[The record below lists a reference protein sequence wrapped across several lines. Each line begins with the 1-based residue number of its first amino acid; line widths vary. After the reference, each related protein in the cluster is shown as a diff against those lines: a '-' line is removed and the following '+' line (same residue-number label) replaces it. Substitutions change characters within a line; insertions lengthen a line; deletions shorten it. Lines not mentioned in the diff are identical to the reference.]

1 MYIAMY
7 CLGAIAAIFSVVFR
21 YKQYNAS
28 PVGSIITETV
38 GVTLAVLVAKLSY
51 GIETLIFEGYFSFS
65 GIRLYGAI
73 FAVPILCLFF
83 KKLAGISWSSTL
95 SLCTPGLAI
104 ATAFARVGCQYA
116 GCCGGPPV
124 LIGGSYIDI
133 PEQLIEGIADLSL
146 FFVLL
151 YIEKKGKKAWLYP
164 VYLMSYAILRFFL
177 DFLRDSPIVFINL
190 TLAQMIS
197 IVSIILAFV
206 WMLLI
211 VLLGDKYGKKE
222 NK

>member
-21 YKQYNAS
+21 YKKYNAP
-28 PVGSIITETV
+28 PVGAILTETI
-38 GVTLAVLVAKLSY
+38 GVTLAVLCGKLFY
-51 GIETLIFEGYFSFS
+51 GLETLIFEGNFSFS
-65 GIRLYGAI
+65 GIRIYGAI
-73 FAVPILCLFF
+73 LSVPILCFFF
-83 KKLAGISWSSTL
+83 KKLSGISWSSTL

-104 ATAFARVGCQYA
+104 ASAFSRIGCQYA

-124 LIGGSYIDI
+124 LIFGTYIDI
-133 PEQLIEGIADLSL
+133 PEQLIEGIADISL

-151 YIEKKGKKAWLYP
+151 HLEKRGKKAWLYP

-177 DFLRDSPIVFINL
+177 DFLRDSPIVFLNL

-197 IVSIILAFV
+197 IVSIILAFG
-206 WMLLI
+206 WMLLL
-211 VLLGDKYGKKE
+211 VLLGDKYEKKE
-222 NK
+222 N